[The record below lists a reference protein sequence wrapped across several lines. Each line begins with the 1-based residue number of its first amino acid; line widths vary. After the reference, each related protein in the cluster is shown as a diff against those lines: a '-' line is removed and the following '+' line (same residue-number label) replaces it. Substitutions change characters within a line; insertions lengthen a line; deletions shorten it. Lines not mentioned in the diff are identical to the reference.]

1 MDLWAGAN
9 RMKFNKINC
18 WILHFGLNNARQCYR
33 LGAEWLESWVEE
45 MNMGVLVNAQLNM
58 SQQCAQVA
66 KKMPTASQLVLKKSS
81 Q

>member
-1 MDLWAGAN
+1 
-9 RMKFNKINC
+9 MKFNKINC
-18 WILHFGLNNARQCYR
+18 WILHFGLNNPRQCYR